1 MLDLALKHGKGPIFL
16 KEVSRS
22 QEISEKYLG
31 QIVMPLKAAG
41 LVKSFRGAH
50 GGYTL
55 QRDPDKITVR
65 EIVATLEGDLN
76 LVECVVDP
84 GSCKRFA
91 GCELHDLKRSPASNP
106 LPSGSNQQIVPA
118 QAAGSSRCGP
128 PLSATPPPV
137 RSSCSLF
144 VSAACPCRVLS
155 FYSGIAGRNRD

>member
-1 MLDLALKHGKGPIFL
+1 MRISTRARYGLRLMLDLALKHGKGPIFL

-84 GSCKRFA
+84 TSCNRFA
-91 GCELHDLKRSPASNP
+91 GCVTQQVWCEVAHAVSDTLEKITLADLAQRHHQRGENMASYT
-106 LPSGSNQQIVPA
+106 I
-118 QAAGSSRCGP
+118 
-128 PLSATPPPV
+128 
-137 RSSCSLF
+137 
-144 VSAACPCRVLS
+144 
-155 FYSGIAGRNRD
+155 

>member
-1 MLDLALKHGKGPIFL
+1 MRISTRARYGLRLMLDLALKHGKGPIFL

-31 QIVMPLKAAG
+31 QIIMPLKAAG

-76 LVECVVDP
+76 LVECVVNPAVCD
-84 GSCKRFA
+84 RFA
-91 GCELHDLKRSPASNP
+91 LCVTQEVWGKVSRAVSETLEAITLADLVKRNNQRAENMASYT
-106 LPSGSNQQIVPA
+106 I
-118 QAAGSSRCGP
+118 
-128 PLSATPPPV
+128 
-137 RSSCSLF
+137 
-144 VSAACPCRVLS
+144 
-155 FYSGIAGRNRD
+155 

>member
-31 QIVMPLKAAG
+31 QIIMPLKAAG

-76 LVECVVDP
+76 LVECVVNPSACDRFELCVTQEVW
-84 GSCKRFA
+84 CKVSRA
-91 GCELHDLKRSPASNP
+91 VSETLEAITLADLVKRNNQRSENVASYT
-106 LPSGSNQQIVPA
+106 I
-118 QAAGSSRCGP
+118 
-128 PLSATPPPV
+128 
-137 RSSCSLF
+137 
-144 VSAACPCRVLS
+144 
-155 FYSGIAGRNRD
+155 

>member
-31 QIVMPLKAAG
+31 QIIMPLKAAG

-76 LVECVVDP
+76 LVECVVNPAACD
-84 GSCKRFA
+84 RFA
-91 GCELHDLKRSPASNP
+91 LCVTQEVWGKVSRAVSQTLEGITLADLVKRSNQRSESMASYT
-106 LPSGSNQQIVPA
+106 I
-118 QAAGSSRCGP
+118 
-128 PLSATPPPV
+128 
-137 RSSCSLF
+137 
-144 VSAACPCRVLS
+144 
-155 FYSGIAGRNRD
+155 

>member
-31 QIVMPLKAAG
+31 QIIMPLKAAG

-55 QRDPDKITVR
+55 QRDPEKITVR

-76 LVECVVDP
+76 LVECVVNPSACDRF
-84 GSCKRFA
+84 SLCVTQEVWCKVSRA
-91 GCELHDLKRSPASNP
+91 VSETLEAITLADLVKRNNQRSENMASYT
-106 LPSGSNQQIVPA
+106 I
-118 QAAGSSRCGP
+118 
-128 PLSATPPPV
+128 
-137 RSSCSLF
+137 
-144 VSAACPCRVLS
+144 
-155 FYSGIAGRNRD
+155 

>member
-1 MLDLALKHGKGPIFL
+1 MRISTRARYGLRLMLDLAIKHGKGPIFL

-76 LVECVVDP
+76 LVECVADP
-84 GSCKRFA
+84 ASCKRFA
-91 GCELHDLKRSPASNP
+91 GCVTQQVWCEVSRVVSETLEGITLADLAQRHHQRGESMASYT
-106 LPSGSNQQIVPA
+106 I
-118 QAAGSSRCGP
+118 
-128 PLSATPPPV
+128 
-137 RSSCSLF
+137 
-144 VSAACPCRVLS
+144 
-155 FYSGIAGRNRD
+155 

>member
-1 MLDLALKHGKGPIFL
+1 MRISTRARYGLRLMLDLALKHGKGPIFL

-31 QIVMPLKAAG
+31 QIIMPLKAAG

-76 LVECVVDP
+76 LVDCVVNPSACD
-84 GSCKRFA
+84 RFA
-91 GCELHDLKRSPASNP
+91 LCVTQEVWCKVSRAVSQTLEAITLADLVKRNNQRAENMASYT
-106 LPSGSNQQIVPA
+106 I
-118 QAAGSSRCGP
+118 
-128 PLSATPPPV
+128 
-137 RSSCSLF
+137 
-144 VSAACPCRVLS
+144 
-155 FYSGIAGRNRD
+155 

>member
-1 MLDLALKHGKGPIFL
+1 MLDLAVKHGKGPIFL

-31 QIVMPLKAAG
+31 QIIMPLKAAG

-76 LVECVVDP
+76 LVECVVNPAACD
-84 GSCKRFA
+84 RFA
-91 GCELHDLKRSPASNP
+91 LCVTQDVWCKVSHAVSETLEAITLADLVKRSNQRSESMASYT
-106 LPSGSNQQIVPA
+106 I
-118 QAAGSSRCGP
+118 
-128 PLSATPPPV
+128 
-137 RSSCSLF
+137 
-144 VSAACPCRVLS
+144 
-155 FYSGIAGRNRD
+155 